1 MASTEGIDWEDVA
14 SLNPKGDLEIQRRD
28 QGDVIRGP
36 LESITVDDHDNVVIK
51 LKWAARMPTPGNPG
65 FGTWEVAADEYRIIS
80 FPNLVMPYVVE
91 DTPEKGRR
99 VRFGL
104 NILYLEST
112 PEVNT
117 LDPKRV
123 NGLKL

>member
-36 LESITVDDHDNVVIK
+36 LESITVDDHDNVVI
-51 LKWAARMPTPGNPG
+51 
-65 FGTWEVAADEYRIIS
+65 
-80 FPNLVMPYVVE
+80 
-91 DTPEKGRR
+91 
-99 VRFGL
+99 
-104 NILYLEST
+104 LYLEST